1 MCDLIDCKD
10 CKHLCKENASD
21 KQVEQLW
28 EEFEDV
34 LFEEREDDS
43 EMYTVSDWQ
52 GFDAGTSRTCIW
64 HWFDEHHSKGLYWLM
79 WGLWR

>member
-10 CKHLCKENASD
+10 CRHLCKEKLTD

-34 LFEEREDDS
+34 LFEEIEDDS
-43 EMYTVSDWQ
+43 EMYLVSDWQ
-52 GFDAGTSRTCIW
+52 GFGKGTSRTYIW
-64 HWFDEHHSKGLYWLM
+64 HWFNEHHSKGLNWLM
-79 WGLWR
+79 WGKE